1 MNIFNRTFVMLW
13 TLDTMLM
20 VVAGIGFNT
29 ILNYIGVPFAL
40 PISVVAF
47 VLGVGLYIYLV
58 ILTLKRWGYIG
69 NRCDDVPSE
78 EYDYEDDCEDDYEN
92 DCDGVDEEPTEPT
105 PTTDEPVG
113 LKSDAS

>member
-1 MNIFNRTFVMLW
+1 MKIFNRTFVMLW
-13 TLDTMLM
+13 TLDTILM

-69 NRCDDVPSE
+69 NRCDDMPTE
-78 EYDYEDDCEDDYEN
+78 EYDYED

-105 PTTDEPVG
+105 PTSDEPVG

>member
-1 MNIFNRTFVMLW
+1 MKIFNRTFVMLW
-13 TLDTMLM
+13 TLDTILM

-40 PISVVAF
+40 PISIVVF

-69 NRCDDVPSE
+69 NNHE
-78 EYDYEDDCEDDYEN
+78 ETPNEEYEDDCEEADDHL
-92 DCDGVDEEPTEPT
+92 DDD
-105 PTTDEPVG
+105 PVEFNP
-113 LKSDAS
+113 LLMKNPLD